1 MKIAHW
7 RSGTKTLSKE
17 AKQEFFDKIK
27 IAMKEQVGTF
37 SYNMIGLDKYIE
49 KYGDELIKW
58 LRKEKT
64 LIHQLLK

>member
-1 MKIAHW
+1 M
-7 RSGTKTLSKE
+7 SQE
-17 AKQEFFDKIK
+17 AKQEFFNKIK

-58 LRKEKT
+58 LRKEHN
-64 LIHQLLK
+64 LIKRLLP